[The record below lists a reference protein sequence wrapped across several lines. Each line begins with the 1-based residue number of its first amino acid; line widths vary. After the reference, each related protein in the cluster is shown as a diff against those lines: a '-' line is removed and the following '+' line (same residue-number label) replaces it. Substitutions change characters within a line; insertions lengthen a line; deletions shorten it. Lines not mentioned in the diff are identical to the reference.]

1 MRDILE
7 DIQDKLQEGVY
18 YIEEHVR
25 VCIVLRI
32 LQQLG
37 WDIWNPTEVNTEF
50 KTVPNE
56 DTTRV
61 DVALF
66 AHQYSP
72 SVFIEIKAVGK
83 MDGDL
88 GRIEQQLRDYNR
100 NNTAE
105 FSIITDGQKWRFYYS
120 LASGEFG
127 KKCFKHIDIAK
138 DDVDDVTLLFQAFL
152 AKSEILN
159 GNAKKDATDYLA
171 LNQRQQ
177 GMEDALPKA
186 RRLSQESPYP
196 RLPEALIT
204 IVEQSGMH
212 VSRHDVESFL
222 AKASQSQPRIDHLP
236 EHPVPS
242 QPPPFLPRQQSR
254 ARRGSR
260 ELPPNGTKSRFKHR
274 GQTYYGRIENNQLV
288 VDNYGSFPSLSRA
301 SSRITDTSRNGWRD
315 WEIQLPSSDEWV
327 LAQTWREKSAGGLPS
342 GSS

>member
-1 MRDILE
+1 LLGCRLNTILSQFTVIDMREILE
-7 DIQDKLQEGVY
+7 DIQDKLQEGFY

-56 DTTRV
+56 DATRV

-66 AHQYSP
+66 ANQYSP

-127 KKCFKHIDIAK
+127 KKCFKHIDIVK
-138 DDVDDVTLLFQAFL
+138 DDLDDVALLFQAFL

-159 GNAKKDATDYLA
+159 GNAKKDATHYLD

-177 GMEDALPKA
+177 AMEDAFPKA
-186 RRLSQESPYP
+186 RRLSQEPPYP

-204 IVEQSGMH
+204 IVQQSGIH
-212 VSRHDVESFL
+212 VSLQEPNRSCPRHYNANQELTICLNTQFQVNT
-222 AKASQSQPRIDHLP
+222 Q
-236 EHPVPS
+236 
-242 QPPPFLPRQQSR
+242 PFLHGNNPELEGEVVTCPKTVRN
-254 ARRGSR
+254 AGS
-260 ELPPNGTKSRFKHR
+260 SIVVKHI
-274 GQTYYGRIENNQLV
+274 TVE
-288 VDNYGSFPSLSRA
+288 
-301 SSRITDTSRNGWRD
+301 SRITNS
-315 WEIQLPSSDEWV
+315 
-327 LAQTWREKSAGGLPS
+327 
-342 GSS
+342 